1 VKAAFV
7 RAPFEFMVK
16 DVHLPKLSSHDV
28 LIKVKSCGICGTDLH
43 IARTQAKEWEPFGH
57 EISGIVEGIG
67 SDVDNVQVGDKVVV
81 ESGSFCGKCDNCRNG
96 RVDLCINN
104 IPNIF
109 TRAKNEALP
118 MGFAEKIIVHNQS
131 VVPFDGISF
140 EEACLVEPLG
150 VAYDL
155 VHTTGIDLGDNVLIV
170 GLGTIGILAAQI
182 AKLMGAKKVIGA
194 NPYRK
199 SKFSVSRKLGVDE
212 IIPTDKISIN
222 SYKFSEGI
230 DKALVTAPPS
240 VIPEVMKVMNYGGI
254 IGYIGIDYSEKKF
267 ITLDANEFHFR
278 KLQLRA
284 SYAVPALYFPKCLE
298 LIENG
303 VVKVKPLI
311 THRFSLK
318 DIAEIMKET
327 ENNGEVI
334 KAVMINN

>member
-1 VKAAFV
+1 MKAAFV
-7 RAPFEFMVK
+7 KAPFEFMIR
-16 DVHLPKLSSHDV
+16 DIQLPKLSSHDV

-43 IARTQAKEWEPFGH
+43 IARTQAKQWEPFGH

-67 SDVDNVQVGDKVVV
+67 PDVDNIKVGDKVVV
-81 ESGSFCGKCDNCRNG
+81 ESGSFCGKCSNCRNG

-109 TRAKNEALP
+109 TRAKDEALP

-140 EEACLVEPLG
+140 EDACLVEPLG

-155 VHTTGIDLGDNVLIV
+155 VQTTGINLGDNVLVV

-182 AKLMGAKKVIGA
+182 AKLMGAEKVIGA

-199 SKFSVSRKLGVDE
+199 SKFSISKELGVDE
-212 IIPTDKISIN
+212 FIQTDKVPIN
-222 SYKFSEGI
+222 SYRFSKGI
-230 DKALVTAPPS
+230 DKALITAPPS
-240 VIPEVMKVMNYGGI
+240 VIPEVIKVMNYGGI
-254 IGYIGIDYSEKKF
+254 VGYIGIDYSEKNF
-267 ITLDANEFHFR
+267 ITLDSNEFHFR

-298 LIENG
+298 LIKTG
-303 VVKVKPLI
+303 MVKVKPLI
-311 THRFSLK
+311 THRFSLGN
-318 DIAEIMKET
+318 IAEMMKEK

-334 KAVMINN
+334 KAVMINK